1 MVRFQGRSFDT
12 LKIPGK
18 PIDRGYKVWIL
29 AQEGFFLDWVFHR
42 KGSKSRGPD
51 LSRGPWDIARPK
63 ELGSNSSSAVCAYL
77 MARLPDQ
84 GKGFVV
90 YLDNLF
96 TTTKLLSYGRQRGWG
111 ATGTC
116 TAKSGILQRFGRM
129 KKDDKQKDEIPWG
142 TLFTEATEDNL
153 INMMAW
159 KDNALVLSM
168 STVADG
174 KSTVERLRKR
184 PSETSS
190 AAKTSRK
197 PFGPN
202 TRTTLPIPEYEDE
215 YNHQIGAVD
224 RGNQLKKPNT
234 LEKLY
239 RRGSHQSLVT
249 WLLDTA
255 LTNAYKL
262 SFHSNIP
269 LEEKWNN

>member
-1 MVRFQGRSFDT
+1 
-12 LKIPGK
+12 
-18 PIDRGYKVWIL
+18 
-29 AQEGFFLDWVFHR
+29 
-42 KGSKSRGPD
+42 
-51 LSRGPWDIARPK
+51 
-63 ELGSNSSSAVCAYL
+63 
-77 MARLPDQ
+77 
-84 GKGFVV
+84 
-90 YLDNLF
+90 
-96 TTTKLLSYGRQRGWG
+96 
-111 ATGTC
+111 
-116 TAKSGILQRFGRM
+116 
-129 KKDDKQKDEIPWG
+129 
-142 TLFTEATEDNL
+142 
-153 INMMAW
+153 MMAW

-224 RGNQLKKPNT
+224 QGNQLKKPNT

-239 RRGSHQSLVT
+239 RRGGHQSLVT

-262 SFHSNIP
+262 SFHSDVP
-269 LEEKWNN
+269 SEEKWSDQTKFRTEVLVICFAFAKENRRKRKSTQISTVEELEEASQEGEHTLQRFKNKRDCVVCLKEGVSRKVQRRVLEELSVNVPPNLKGSGCRKASIFGCKVCKVTLCKDSTCFARYHS